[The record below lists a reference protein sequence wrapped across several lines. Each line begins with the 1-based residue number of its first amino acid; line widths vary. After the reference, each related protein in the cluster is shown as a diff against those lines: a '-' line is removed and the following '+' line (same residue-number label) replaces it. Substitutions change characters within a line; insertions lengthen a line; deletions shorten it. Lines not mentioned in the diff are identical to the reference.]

1 MAKTVNRNQTLEEFR
16 NTYNNLASDIG
27 SLTGLAGTISNSNT
41 LVDAIN
47 EVENKTF
54 FFQTFEYVSTASQ
67 TTFTSTDR
75 NGNSLSMRPGRFQ
88 VFLNK
93 SSSAEHLV
101 EGDDYNIASPDGQG
115 NFNAIQLNV
124 AASSGDVLTVYTFT
138 GSALGTGAAAG
149 GGGTGQFTETA
160 ANTIYNINSN
170 GVILNGDSTSR
181 TTTLESGYTLQLAG
195 KTFAEDDIVSTVS
208 GKKVQFPIISDGTAQ
223 FTGGVGTGFSSMT
236 STSFV
241 GNLSGNVTGD
251 VTGDVKH
258 GGSVVL
264 DASTGALTGQVSDI
278 TNHQITDLSD
288 VDTTAPSNGQILV
301 YNSSSSKYV
310 PTDQQTSDT
319 VTEGSS
325 NLYFTDA
332 RVSTRV
338 DTILNHSNHS
348 NLTVSKVGD
357 ELRFSASAQ
366 YGDSDVQS
374 YLSGGAG
381 LTMSGA
387 GSFSVNTSNG
397 VKIDG
402 DDVELDYEVVS
413 SAPSGVGSTSVGH
426 LWFVI

>member
-1 MAKTVNRNQTLEEFR
+1 MSRTVNRNQTLEEFR

-160 ANTIYNINSN
+160 AYTIYNINSN

>member
-1 MAKTVNRNQTLEEFR
+1 M
-16 NTYNNLASDIG
+16 
-27 SLTGLAGTISNSNT
+27 
-41 LVDAIN
+41 
-47 EVENKTF
+47 
-54 FFQTFEYVSTASQ
+54 
-67 TTFTSTDR
+67 
-75 NGNSLSMRPGRFQ
+75 
-88 VFLNK
+88 
-93 SSSAEHLV
+93 
-101 EGDDYNIASPDGQG
+101 
-115 NFNAIQLNV
+115 
-124 AASSGDVLTVYTFT
+124 
-138 GSALGTGAAAG
+138 
-149 GGGTGQFTETA
+149 
-160 ANTIYNINSN
+160 
-170 GVILNGDSTSR
+170 
-181 TTTLESGYTLQLAG
+181 
-195 KTFAEDDIVSTVS
+195 
-208 GKKVQFPIISDGTAQ
+208 
-223 FTGGVGTGFSSMT
+223 
-236 STSFV
+236 
-241 GNLSGNVTGD
+241 
-251 VTGDVKH
+251 
-258 GGSVVL
+258 
-264 DASTGALTGQVSDI
+264 
-278 TNHQITDLSD
+278 SD

>member
-1 MAKTVNRNQTLEEFR
+1 MSRTENRNQTLEEFR

>member
-1 MAKTVNRNQTLEEFR
+1 MSRTVNRNQTLEEFR

-75 NGNSLSMRPGRFQ
+75 NGNTLSMRPGRFQ

-170 GVILNGDSTSR
+170 GVILNGDSSSR

-223 FTGGVGTGFSSMT
+223 FTGGVGTGFSSIT

-241 GNLSGNVTGD
+241 GNISGNVTGD

-264 DASTGALTGQVSDI
+264 DASTGALTGTVSSI

>member
-1 MAKTVNRNQTLEEFR
+1 MSRTVNRNQTLEEFR

-170 GVILNGDSTSR
+170 GVILNGDSSSR
-181 TTTLESGYTLQLAG
+181 TTVLESGYTLQLAG

-223 FTGGVGTGFSSMT
+223 FTGGVGTGFSSIT

-241 GNLSGNVTGD
+241 GNISGNVTGD

-264 DASTGALTGQVSDI
+264 DASTGALTGTVSSI

>member
-1 MAKTVNRNQTLEEFR
+1 MSRTVNRNQTLEEFR

-181 TTTLESGYTLQLAG
+181 TTTIESGYTLQLAG

-223 FTGGVGTGFSSMT
+223 FKGGVGTGFSSMT

>member
-1 MAKTVNRNQTLEEFR
+1 MSRTVNRNQTLEEFR

-124 AASSGDVLTVYTFT
+124 GASSGDVLTIYTFT

-170 GVILNGDSTSR
+170 GVILNGDSSSR

-223 FTGGVGTGFSSMT
+223 FTGGVGTGFSSIT

-241 GNLSGNVTGD
+241 GNISGNVTGD

-264 DASTGALTGQVSDI
+264 DASTGALTGTVSSI

>member
-1 MAKTVNRNQTLEEFR
+1 MSRTVNRNQTLEEFR

-278 TNHQITDLSD
+278 TNNQITDLSD

-301 YNSSSSKYV
+301 YNSSSSKYL
-310 PTDQQTSDT
+310 PTDQQPSAT

-381 LTMSGA
+381 LTMSGS

-402 DDVELDYEVVS
+402 DDVELDYEIVS
-413 SAPSGVGSTSVGH
+413 SAPGSVGSTSTGH
-426 LWFVI
+426 LWFVV

>member
-1 MAKTVNRNQTLEEFR
+1 MSRTVNRNQTLEEFR

-170 GVILNGDSTSR
+170 GVILNGDSSSR

-223 FTGGVGTGFSSMT
+223 FTGGVGTGFSSIT

-241 GNLSGNVTGD
+241 GNISGNVTGD

-264 DASTGALTGQVSDI
+264 DASTGALTGTVSSI

-413 SAPSGVGSTSVGH
+413 SAPTGVGSSSVGH

>member
-1 MAKTVNRNQTLEEFR
+1 MSRTVNRNQTLEEFR

-195 KTFAEDDIVSTVS
+195 TTFAEDDIVSTVS

>member
-1 MAKTVNRNQTLEEFR
+1 M
-16 NTYNNLASDIG
+16 
-27 SLTGLAGTISNSNT
+27 
-41 LVDAIN
+41 
-47 EVENKTF
+47 
-54 FFQTFEYVSTASQ
+54 
-67 TTFTSTDR
+67 
-75 NGNSLSMRPGRFQ
+75 
-88 VFLNK
+88 
-93 SSSAEHLV
+93 
-101 EGDDYNIASPDGQG
+101 
-115 NFNAIQLNV
+115 
-124 AASSGDVLTVYTFT
+124 
-138 GSALGTGAAAG
+138 
-149 GGGTGQFTETA
+149 
-160 ANTIYNINSN
+160 
-170 GVILNGDSTSR
+170 
-181 TTTLESGYTLQLAG
+181 
-195 KTFAEDDIVSTVS
+195 
-208 GKKVQFPIISDGTAQ
+208 
-223 FTGGVGTGFSSMT
+223 
-236 STSFV
+236 
-241 GNLSGNVTGD
+241 
-251 VTGDVKH
+251 
-258 GGSVVL
+258 
-264 DASTGALTGQVSDI
+264 TGQVSDI

>member
-1 MAKTVNRNQTLEEFR
+1 
-16 NTYNNLASDIG
+16 
-27 SLTGLAGTISNSNT
+27 
-41 LVDAIN
+41 
-47 EVENKTF
+47 
-54 FFQTFEYVSTASQ
+54 
-67 TTFTSTDR
+67 
-75 NGNSLSMRPGRFQ
+75 
-88 VFLNK
+88 
-93 SSSAEHLV
+93 
-101 EGDDYNIASPDGQG
+101 
-115 NFNAIQLNV
+115 
-124 AASSGDVLTVYTFT
+124 
-138 GSALGTGAAAG
+138 
-149 GGGTGQFTETA
+149 
-160 ANTIYNINSN
+160 
-170 GVILNGDSTSR
+170 
-181 TTTLESGYTLQLAG
+181 
-195 KTFAEDDIVSTVS
+195 
-208 GKKVQFPIISDGTAQ
+208 
-223 FTGGVGTGFSSMT
+223 MT

-413 SAPSGVGSTSVGH
+413 SAPTGVGSSSVGH

>member
-1 MAKTVNRNQTLEEFR
+1 MSRTVNRNQTLEEFR

-310 PTDQQTSDT
+310 PTDQQTSYT